1 MDGNGPGRHRRH
13 SGLRWR
19 IPSAER
25 SGKLPAREN
34 GKQEAA
40 PICVSSVASAAF
52 SEGESILIDNGA
64 GTVYNFYAGVRIFE
78 HQHKCNNR
86 KQVQLS
92 NGGQIPHS
100 SKDRGKR
107 KTVIVYQYEIEIGL
121 LVLLG
126 LIILFAVIRAF
137 VRAARRKTLLEEI
150 SGKVD
155 EISEAL
161 NAMAA
166 EPEQKHSEQKPSAE
180 KTPEVCKVAEAQPA
194 GKPGNDVAT
203 EQRSTVDQMRDALPG
218 DFSFLV
224 LRQRITEKGHR

>member
-1 MDGNGPGRHRRH
+1 MNAVGV
-13 SGLRWR
+13 
-19 IPSAER
+19 I
-25 SGKLPAREN
+25 
-34 GKQEAA
+34 
-40 PICVSSVASAAF
+40 
-52 SEGESILIDNGA
+52 GELI
-64 GTVYNFYAGVRIFE
+64 IE
-78 HQHKCNNR
+78 
-86 KQVQLS
+86 
-92 NGGQIPHS
+92 
-100 SKDRGKR
+100 
-107 KTVIVYQYEIEIGL
+107 YQYEIEIGL

-194 GKPGNDVAT
+194 GKPAEGEKPVKKETAGAVETTVSAREAEPPEAAEVLPFKAESPADAPDSGAADFVPKKYFSRDCSVDKKGNRYT
-203 EQRSTVDQMRDALPG
+203 LEELEEQ
-218 DFSFLV
+218 
-224 LRQRITEKGHR
+224 IK